1 MKKILLIC
9 CSTCLLLSC
18 KKFLDERQDA
28 AMVIPSTLDDI
39 EKMMDHGNAMSFMM
53 ADHADGSS
61 DDVYVPPATL
71 ATLDQG
77 SYNNYTWGP
86 EYFFD
91 QTQSTWSQ
99 AYLVI
104 NYANIVLEKISE
116 IDRTDRNAV
125 QWDRVYST
133 AHFFRAYAYN
143 LLVNTF
149 SPAYD
154 PATYNTDMGVC
165 LRLKSDFNILSVR
178 SSVKECYDQIL
189 FDATEA
195 LQRLPVEPVYKARPC
210 KPAAFALLARI
221 YLTIGDFKKAGDY
234 ADSCIR
240 LYPTLLNY
248 NEINLNPGAAFP
260 MFNEDVIFHAVG
272 GSSPFMFPNRVRV
285 DTLLY
290 RSYSTDDLRRKLFF
304 NTVTDGQA
312 HTGSYAGGYFFSGIS
327 SPEAYLIK
335 AEALAEQG
343 FYTDGMATLNLLL
356 QKRWRTGTFV
366 PFTANS
372 KEEAIAIIRT
382 ERRKELTFRG
392 LRFFDLKRW
401 NKRGA
406 NIIVR
411 RKIGNELL
419 ELLPNDL
426 RYAIPIP
433 RRVIDMT
440 GMPQNPR

>member
-1 MKKILLIC
+1 M
-9 CSTCLLLSC
+9 
-18 KKFLDERQDA
+18 
-28 AMVIPSTLDDI
+28 
-39 EKMMDHGNAMSFMM
+39 
-53 ADHADGSS
+53 
-61 DDVYVPPATL
+61 
-71 ATLDQG
+71 
-77 SYNNYTWGP
+77 
-86 EYFFD
+86 
-91 QTQSTWSQ
+91 
-99 AYLVI
+99 
-104 NYANIVLEKISE
+104 LEKISE
-116 IDRTDRNAV
+116 IDRTDRNAL

-143 LLVNTF
+143 LLINTF
-149 SPAYD
+149 APAYD
-154 PATYNTDMGVC
+154 PSTYHTDMGVC

-189 FDATEA
+189 LDATEA
-195 LQRLPVEPVYKARPC
+195 LRGLPVEPVYKTRPS

-221 YLTIGDFKKAGDY
+221 YLTINDFKKAGDY
-234 ADSCIR
+234 ADSCTR

-248 NEINLNPGAAFP
+248 NDVSLNPGAAFP

-272 GSSPFMFPNRVRV
+272 GSSPFMFPNKVRV

-419 ELLPNDL
+419 ELLPNDP